1 LSRSGPQELL
11 NDKYEIYRTAFD
23 IKKNALANQIMVRR
37 VKFAA
42 IILKRRM

>member
-1 LSRSGPQELL
+1 LPRSGSQERL

-23 IKKNALANQIMVRR
+23 IKKNALTNQIMVRT

-42 IILKRRM
+42 IILKRRK